1 MWFNP
6 PKRQDPY
13 PDRQIDCQEALTPGF
28 EILMDELI
36 AVGWT
41 SEEVRAAFVALLSA
55 NDLTQEANAE
65 LETEL
70 AIMRARMRLPP
81 V

>member
-13 PDRQIDCQEALTPGF
+13 PDQQIDCQEALAPGF
-28 EILMDELI
+28 EILIEELM

-41 SEEVRAAFVALLSA
+41 HEEVRAAFVALLSA
-55 NDLTQEANAE
+55 NDLSQTASAEIEA
-65 LETEL
+65 EL

-81 V
+81 T

>member
-13 PDRQIDCQEALTPGF
+13 PDWQLDCQEALTPGF
-28 EILMDELI
+28 EILFDELT

-41 SEEVRAAFVALLSA
+41 REEIRASFVALLSA
-55 NDLTQEANAE
+55 NDLTNEANAE

-70 AIMRARMRLPP
+70 AIMRARMRLPRT
-81 V
+81 